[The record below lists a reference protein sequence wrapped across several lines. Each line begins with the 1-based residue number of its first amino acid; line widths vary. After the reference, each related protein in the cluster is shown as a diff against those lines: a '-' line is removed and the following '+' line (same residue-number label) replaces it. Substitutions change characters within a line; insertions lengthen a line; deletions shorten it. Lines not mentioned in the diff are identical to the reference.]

1 MADHKDIGEQ
11 DVAWRELR
19 IARGTIEAR
28 RAQNLRRVPI
38 FQTSLCRIRQGEKL
52 LEWGERQL
60 RATTNEL
67 VLMPAGQELGV
78 ANLPGSHGYLAE
90 VVSFSPALISRFR
103 SRHGS
108 LIDGQLR
115 QAATASLCVPL
126 DVHAALAWDQLMASL
141 ANGAPPALQAH
152 QAEGLLLIL
161 ALAGHCGPLLM
172 DRRDPL
178 AARVQQVL
186 LLDPAADWSVS
197 RVAAQL
203 RLGASTLRRQLALEN
218 SHFRDI
224 LDNVRLGIA
233 LQELQSGISPIG
245 DIAAACGYAS
255 ASRFA
260 ARFRQRYGLSPRDL
274 RATV

>member
-1 MADHKDIGEQ
+1 MRWVRPASHRYMADHKDIGEQ

-60 RATTNEL
+60 RATTSEL
-67 VLMPAGQELGV
+67 VLMPAGQELAV

-90 VVSFSPALISRFR
+90 VVSFSPALVARFR
-103 SRHGS
+103 SRHGG
-108 LIDGQLR
+108 LIDGHLR

-126 DVHAALAWDQLMASL
+126 DTHAALAWDQLMTSL

-152 QAEGLLLIL
+152 QAEGLLLVM
-161 ALAGHCGPLLM
+161 ALQGHCGPLLM

-186 LLDPAADWSVS
+186 LLDPAADWSVP

-203 RLGASTLRRQLALEN
+203 KLGASTLRRSLPW
-218 SHFRDI
+218 SIDI
-224 LDNVRLGIA
+224 
-233 LQELQSGISPIG
+233 
-245 DIAAACGYAS
+245 S
-255 ASRFA
+255 ATSSTMCA
-260 ARFRQRYGLSPRDL
+260 
-274 RATV
+274 

>member
-1 MADHKDIGEQ
+1 MADKSVTGMQE
-11 DVAWRELR
+11 VGSSELR

-28 RAQNLRRVPI
+28 RAQNLRRVPV

-52 LEWGERQL
+52 LEWGERHM
-60 RATTNEL
+60 RAGSSEL

-78 ANLPGSHGYLAE
+78 ANLPGSQGYLAE
-90 VVSFSPALISRFR
+90 MVSFSPALIARFR
-103 SRHGS
+103 SRHRG

-126 DVHAALAWDQLMASL
+126 DSHAALAWDQLMASL

-152 QAEGLLLIL
+152 QAEGLLLVL
-161 ALAGHCGPLLM
+161 ALKGHCGPLLM

-186 LLDPAADWSVS
+186 LLDPAADWSVP

-203 RLGASTLRRQLALEN
+203 KLGASTLRRQLALEN
-218 SHFRDI
+218 RHFRDI
-224 LDNVRLGIA
+224 LDDVRLGMA
-233 LQELQSGISPIG
+233 LQELQAGISPIG

-260 ARFRQRYGLSPRDL
+260 ARFRLRYGLSPREL